1 MGMSDLQLK
10 WHKAMK
16 QFDGQRLAG
25 RPEIGEQKN
34 QQRRERMR
42 RANTGII

>member
-16 QFDGQRLAG
+16 QFDGPRLAG
-25 RPEIGEQKN
+25 RPEIGEQN
-34 QQRRERMR
+34 QQTRERMR